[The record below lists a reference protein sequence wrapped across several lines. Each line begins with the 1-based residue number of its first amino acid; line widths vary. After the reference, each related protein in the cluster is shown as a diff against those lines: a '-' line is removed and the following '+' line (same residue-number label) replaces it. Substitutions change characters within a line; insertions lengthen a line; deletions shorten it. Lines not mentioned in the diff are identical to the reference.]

1 MTQNPFMQKAIAL
14 SLENVTSGRGG
25 PFGAV
30 VVKNGKIIGEGTNLV
45 THSHDP
51 SAHAEITALRAAC
64 MKLNHFHLTDCD
76 LYASCEP
83 CPMCLAAA
91 NWAHIRKI
99 YYAGTK
105 EDVAKIGFDDAA
117 IFKKMGI
124 PLGHKLPNMAQIM
137 HDEALK
143 AYDMWVKTEKK
154 IEY

>member
-1 MTQNPFMQKAIAL
+1 MTSNPFMQKAIAL
-14 SLENVTSGRGG
+14 SIENVTSGRGG

-30 VVKNGKIIGEGTNLV
+30 VVKDGKIVGAGTNLV
-45 THSHDP
+45 THLNDP
-51 SAHAEITALRAAC
+51 SAHAEITAIRAAC
-64 MKLNHFHLTDCD
+64 TKLNHFHLTDCD

-117 IFKKMGI
+117 IFKKLEI
-124 PLGHKLPNMAQIM
+124 PTEYKLPNMEQIM

-143 AYDMWVKTEKK
+143 AYEIWRKSEKK
-154 IEY
+154 IPY